1 MLLLTD
7 VITVLVSSK
16 YTKLSHNFLIFV
28 FFQIFSNGNLISVL
42 CGKREFEELQST
54 VNPTLLSS
62 PGGCLSLL
70 FHSDYSN
77 TKRHTGFRGFYTDQ
91 GETKTRTTSE
101 MLSCMS
107 PNKVHCACAQFF
119 FPHLPGVPTLYMH
132 VYHHCE

>member
-16 YTKLSHNFLIFV
+16 YTKLYHNFLIFV
-28 FFQIFSNGNLISVL
+28 FFQVFSNGNLISVL

-91 GETKTRTTSE
+91 GETKTRTTRE
-101 MLSCMS
+101 MLLYEPQQS
-107 PNKVHCACAQFF
+107 PLCLCPIYFSTFARSAHFVHACISS
-119 FPHLPGVPTLYMH
+119 L
-132 VYHHCE
+132 